1 MEKRFRDRYQ
11 FQANYTYA
19 KATDNLLNS
28 NLGLRLGAQG
38 GGAVPTDNLN
48 LEFDRGNS
56 DLSVR
61 HTFVASGI
69 AILPAGFSVSGVLR
83 ATSGAYFTASSNTT
97 IDYDGDGIS
106 SRRPRGTTRN
116 QFTGPSTFNLDL
128 RAEKSF
134 RVSSALDASLLLEG
148 FNVTNFV
155 NWVNGTGNMRSSTF
169 LVSRPGGTARQIQ
182 WGARYSF

>member
-1 MEKRFRDRYQ
+1 VEKRFRDRYQ

-69 AILPAGFSVSGVLR
+69 GVLR
-83 ATSGAYFTASSNTT
+83 ATSGAFFTASGAL
-97 IDYDGDGIS
+97 IDYDGDGIP
-106 SRRPRGTTRN
+106 SRRPPGTSRN

-134 RVSSALDASLLLEG
+134 RVSSALDASLLVEG
-148 FNVTNFV
+148 FNVTNAK
-155 NWVNGTGNMRSSTF
+155 NPRLIDSGYVNGVPVATF
-169 LVSRPGGTARQIQ
+169 GDVLVPLPGRELQL
-182 WGARYSF
+182 GARLRF